1 MKASQ
6 KHLYIF
12 FIFVLSVFFF
22 MITIQS
28 ADANNITSGDFSTYH
43 IEKQWVKIWINNGT
57 VDLQYDLT
65 FVCDSG
71 NFTWIQIGQPNKDFT
86 VGKCT
91 NEYGENLTNTKIVDD
106 WTGVKIYFKSRLFE
120 GQKTTVT
127 LLTSVDRMVWEDE
140 WNLGNVGM
148 VFVPT
153 WWEDAYL
160 ENLKIAVVLPGNISQ
175 TEIRC
180 SPNWNNTDVDED
192 GNRWVY
198 WEKSYLAPNERFQI
212 GVSFPKQYVT
222 FWYSK
227 SAWDKIGE
235 AIKPLVGPIFA
246 FSMIAIFAVMVI
258 KGRRKFPYTEP
269 KLSMEVLGIR
279 KGLTAVEAAT
289 LLDVDPKKVLT
300 MILFGLLRKNAVEV
314 IETEPYLRLKTLST
328 SNLHYY
334 EIGFIDTVIKRSTV
348 PADDNLVGTLSSR
361 KLSDLI
367 NKLRAEVD
375 EKVKYYCRADTIN
388 YYRKVVRKAWAQV
401 ATAETPEVKGAQF
414 NENLEWLVVDSR
426 FKKRTKELFRGEEE
440 IPSASAWWLPY
451 WFAYHSPPNFRGTE
465 GQPTTPPSALPAV
478 QFADAVVTSIES
490 TTNQIVRDI
499 EAFTKAILPSPAAS
513 SSSEGRSPP
522 TPVHSGGCVCACA
535 SCACAC
541 ACASCACAC
550 ASGGAG

>member
-1 MKASQ
+1 VKASQ
-6 KHLYIF
+6 KHLYVF
-12 FIFVLSVFFF
+12 FIFTLFVFV
-22 MITIQS
+22 
-28 ADANNITSGDFSTYH
+28 FSMTTVQGAQKAYY
-43 IEKQWVKIWINNGT
+43 IEKQWVEIWINKDGGT
-57 VDLQYDLT
+57 IDLQYNLT
-65 FVCDSG
+65 LVSDYGDFS
-71 NFTWIQIGQPNKDFT
+71 WITIGQPNRYFT
-86 VGKCT
+86 IGRCT
-91 NEYGENLTNTKIVDD
+91 NEYGQNLSYKQIVDD
-106 WTGVKIYFKSRLFE
+106 WTGVN
-120 GQKTTVT
+120 VT
-127 LLTSVDRMVWEDE
+127 LKSKITTGQAATIILLTRVDRMVWEDE
-140 WNLGNVGM
+140 WNPGNVGT
-148 VFVPT
+148 VFAT
-153 WWEDAYL
+153 WWKDTYL
-160 ENLKIAVVLPGNISQ
+160 EDLKITVVLPGNVSK

-235 AIKPLVGPIFA
+235 AAKPLVGPIFA

-258 KGRRKFPYTEP
+258 KGRKKFPYTEP
-269 KLSMEVLGIR
+269 KLSMEVLGVR
-279 KGLTAVEAAT
+279 KGFTAVEAAT

-314 IETEPYLRLKTLST
+314 IETEPYLRLKILST
-328 SNLHYY
+328 SNLHNY
-334 EIGFIDTVIKRSTV
+334 EIGFIDAVIKRSTV
-348 PADDNLVGTLSSR
+348 PAGDNLVRTLSSR

-388 YYRKVVRKAWAQV
+388 YYREVVRKAWAQV
-401 ATAETPEVKGAQF
+401 AAAETPEVKGAQF

-451 WFAYHSPPNFRGTE
+451 WFAYHSPPSFRGTE
-465 GQPTTPPSALPAV
+465 GQPATPPSALPAV

-513 SSSEGRSPP
+513 SSGEGRSPP
-522 TPVHSGGCVCACA
+522 APVHSGGCVCACA